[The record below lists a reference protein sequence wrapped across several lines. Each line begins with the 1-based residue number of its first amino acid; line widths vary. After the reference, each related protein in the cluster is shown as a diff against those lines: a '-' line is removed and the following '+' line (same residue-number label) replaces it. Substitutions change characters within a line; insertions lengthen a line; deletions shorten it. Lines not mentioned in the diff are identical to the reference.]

1 MHLHLWTL
9 KHFKITLTGD
19 GMKASWYFLGFIL
32 KGPLKK
38 KKKTEKDY
46 AWILLILHNIS

>member
-46 AWILLILHNIS
+46 AWILLILYNIS